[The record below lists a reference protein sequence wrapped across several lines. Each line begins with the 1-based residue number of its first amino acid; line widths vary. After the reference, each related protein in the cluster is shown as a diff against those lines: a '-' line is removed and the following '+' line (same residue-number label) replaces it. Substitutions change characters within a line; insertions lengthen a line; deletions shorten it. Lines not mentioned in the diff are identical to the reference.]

1 MGSRIVAT
9 LNYQLGSFS
18 NNIQNL
24 SKAML
29 GFSFF
34 CAMLQDDEADG
45 SDSEIGYLILEPIF
59 KNKPQKKKHFMLAY
73 SYVCFKLHFIHTTL

>member
-1 MGSRIVAT
+1 
-9 LNYQLGSFS
+9 
-18 NNIQNL
+18 
-24 SKAML
+24 
-29 GFSFF
+29 
-34 CAMLQDDEADG
+34 MLQDDEADG